1 MSTQMFHRWYAL
13 LPDST
18 STLVS
23 LPSHFGV
30 VACTPLRLTCK
41 LLTGRAI
48 CAHRSYLGG
57 NSSRASR
64 LSASHFRSAFT
75 SRVRFPC
82 PPSPPPSRRNSP
94 GARPPRLEE
103 MREDQRRK
111 LEIFSALL
119 WGFEALCDEKK
130 VAASVRVVHGAC
142 EEQAVTDEARLLGA
156 TRVVVHK
163 DGMGRRFS
171 PRALEQRLPPAC
183 MVLFVGGGRLAL
195 AKRGKGGVGAAAGT
209 AEGKSAGNRAA
220 GERAVGMVLAVWCGR
235 QRVSLSMELP
245 RASGK
250 GGNSD

>member
-1 MSTQMFHRWYAL
+1 MPH
-13 LPDST
+13 
-18 STLVS
+18 
-23 LPSHFGV
+23 
-30 VACTPLRLTCK
+30 
-41 LLTGRAI
+41 
-48 CAHRSYLGG
+48 
-57 NSSRASR
+57 SR
-64 LSASHFRSAFT
+64 LSALHFRPSLFPFPASAL
-75 SRVRFPC
+75 PL
-82 PPSPPPSRRNSP
+82 SPPPPRRNLT

-142 EEQAVTDEARLLGA
+142 EEQAVADEARLLGA

-195 AKRGKGGVGAAAGT
+195 AKRGKGGVGAAVGA
-209 AEGKSAGNRAA
+209 ADGKSAGNRAA
-220 GERAVGMVLAVWCGR
+220 AAGDATPNGHRPLYIPLMRLFGSSKDRDGY
-235 QRVSLSMELP
+235 RVEGG
-245 RASGK
+245 AAK
-250 GGNSD
+250 GGAGEKAKVGARDSVREREREVKAAGITSSCARSNPYQGSSSRSVS